1 MSSRGKKRASGMIFI
16 EDKNIAMENACN
28 AKIID
33 ETKTLAE
40 DSDARAVPM
49 DVKAC
54 DYDGVSLHFRAQG
67 ASPRKIEAAIS
78 SGSMD
83 ALMKFGGK
91 QLVDQEYEKYG
102 ATYADSTLTLKID
115 CDDLPEAP
123 EIVVAKI
130 ANLKRKVYGAPFD
143 QCLHAL
149 SSGDSSITPFCYKY
163 RKDSRI
169 FLTPGD
175 GHVAVVVQIIFADT
189 TDQELAKIV
198 LQEFAEAQRAVS
210 GSPAAFFKIDEL
222 PKAAQD
228 AAKGSKEDLS
238 EGDCLGF
245 FLQLTIN
252 KNHVK
257 TVEKRERI
265 TGLMINLRSYL
276 LYHMKCTKAYLL
288 SRMRTKHHDLIK
300 ALNRSRPMNK
310 KDFGKKKREI

>member
-1 MSSRGKKRASGMIFI
+1 MIFI

-28 AKIID
+28 TKIIE

-67 ASPRKIEAAIS
+67 ASPRKIEVAIT
-78 SGSMD
+78 SGSLEE
-83 ALMKFGGK
+83 LMKFGGK
-91 QLVDQEYEKYG
+91 ELVDQEFGKYG
-102 ATYADSTLTLKID
+102 AVYDEGTLTLKID

-123 EIVVAKI
+123 ETVVSKL

-143 QCLHAL
+143 QCLIAL
-149 SSGDSSITPFCYKY
+149 AAGDDSLSPICYKY

-169 FLTPGD
+169 FLTPGK
-175 GHVAVVVQIIFADT
+175 GHVAVVVQIIFNDL

-210 GSPAAFFKIDEL
+210 GSPAAFFKVDEL
-222 PKAAQD
+222 PE
-228 AAKGSKEDLS
+228 AAKTAADACKEDLGP
-238 EGDCLGF
+238 GDCTGF

-252 KNHVK
+252 KSHVRS
-257 TVEKRERI
+257 TEKRERI
-265 TGLMINLRSYL
+265 TGLMINFRSYL
-276 LYHMKCTKAYLL
+276 LYHMKSTKAYLL
-288 SRMRTKHHDLIK
+288 SRMRTKHQDLIK

-310 KDFGKKKREI
+310 KDFGKKKRDI